1 MLFMEENKKYEDFL
15 QLTTRSDVATYLG
28 GSLKNLS
35 YNFYVLPKEKQYTKF
50 VITKKG
56 GGERQICAPAS
67 SIKLYQRELATI
79 LASYYNTKPTVHGY
93 ALNKSIKT
101 NAKVHCRR
109 RWIVNIDLKDF
120 FNSIHFGR
128 VRGVFLS
135 DPFAFNDQ
143 VATTLAQICC
153 FEGVLPQGA
162 PTSPIISN
170 FICRRLDNELLEFAK
185 RHKLSY
191 SRYADDITFSTNLKN
206 IPTEFGTIG
215 ADNKLTL
222 SKELMEII
230 ESNQFVINESKIRFA
245 GRNNRQEVTGLIVN
259 EKVNVKRTYIRRIR
273 SMLHAWEKYG
283 IANAAKEYFEKYATN
298 NKMPDYPDVA
308 FKRILVGRIAFI
320 KQIKGID
327 DKVYRNM
334 FGKIKALDPTIRLTL
349 PTLITS
355 PDTCRAVVLCE
366 GKTDGIHLQAALQY
380 FIERGEFVDLDVYF
394 YKYPTEAD
402 LSNSYLYKYCESSN
416 LRQQN
421 KRTICLFDCDDS
433 KYVDKCQEG
442 GTLYKY
448 WGNNLYSCILPKPA
462 HRCFD
467 EICIE
472 HFYTDEVLC
481 RKNNKHRR
489 IYLSNEFDPITGK
502 HRTEDLTMRKRT
514 DAKSSY
520 PKIIDSGVFKPN
532 GENVAL
538 SKNDFAN
545 LIATRNAPFHD
556 ISFEEFR
563 PIFELLSS
571 IINATNTSPF

>member
-50 VITKKG
+50 LITKKG

-79 LASYYNTKPTVHGY
+79 LSSYYNTKPTVHGY

-259 EKVNVKRTYIRRIR
+259 EKINIKRTYIRRIR
-273 SMLHAWEKYG
+273 AMLHAWEKYG
-283 IANAAKEYFEKYATN
+283 ITEAAREYFEKYAPI
-298 NKMPDYPDVA
+298 KRMPDYPDVA
-308 FKRILVGRIAFI
+308 FKRILVGRIAFVR
-320 KQIKGID
+320 QIRGVD
-327 DKVYRNM
+327 DKVYGNL
-334 FGKIKALDPTIRLTL
+334 FGKIKALDPTIKLTL
-349 PTLITS
+349 PTHITS

-366 GKTDGIHLQAALQY
+366 GKTDGIHLKTALQY
-380 FIERGEFVDLDVYF
+380 FIGRGEFVDLKVYF
-394 YKYPTEAD
+394 YKYPNEINI
-402 LSNSYLYKYCESSN
+402 SNSQLFKLCESSA
-416 LRQQN
+416 LRQQK
-421 KRTICLFDCDDS
+421 KRTICLFDSDDS
-433 KYVDKCQEG
+433 RFVAKCQEG
-442 GTLYKY
+442 GKLYKY
-448 WGNNLYSCILPKPA
+448 WGNNLYSCLLPKPT
-462 HRCFD
+462 HRDFE

-472 HFYTDEVLC
+472 HFYTNEVLC
-481 RKNNKHRR
+481 RESSKHRR

-502 HRTEDLTMRKRT
+502 HRTEDLTIRKRT

-571 IINATNTSPF
+571 IINTTNTSPF

>member
-50 VITKKG
+50 LITKKG
-56 GGERQICAPAS
+56 GGERRICAPAS
-67 SIKLYQRELATI
+67 SIKLYQRRLATI
-79 LASYYNTKPTVHGY
+79 LSSYYSTKPTVHGY
-93 ALNKSIKT
+93 ALNKSIQT

-120 FNSIHFGR
+120 FQSMHFGR

-135 DPFAFNDQ
+135 NPFAFNDQ
-143 VATTLAQICC
+143 VATTLTQICC

-191 SRYADDITFSTNLKN
+191 SRYADDITFSTNLAA
-206 IPTEFGTIG
+206 IPAELGTIRE
-215 ADNKLTL
+215 DNILTL
-222 SKELMEII
+222 SKELRDII
-230 ESNQFVINESKIRFA
+230 ENNQFVVNESKIRFA

-259 EKVNVKRTYIRRIR
+259 EKINVKRTYIRRIR
-273 SMLHAWEKYG
+273 SMLYAWERFG

-327 DKVYRNM
+327 DKVYRNL

-366 GKTDGIHLQAALQY
+366 GKTDRIHLHAALQY
-380 FIERGEFVDLDVYF
+380 FIERGEFVDLNVYF

-416 LRQQN
+416 LRQQK
-421 KRTICLFDCDDS
+421 KRTICLFDCDDPRF
-433 KYVDKCQEG
+433 VAKCQEEG
-442 GTLYKY
+442 KLYKY

-462 HRCFD
+462 HRGFD

-481 RKNNKHRR
+481 RESNKHRR

-502 HRTEDLTMRKRT
+502 HRTEDLIMRKRT

-556 ISFEEFR
+556 ISFEEFK

>member
-1 MLFMEENKKYEDFL
+1 MEENKNYEDFL
-15 QLTTRSDVATYLG
+15 QVTTRSDVATYLG

-50 VITKKG
+50 AIQKKG
-56 GGERQICAPAS
+56 GGERHICAPAS
-67 SIKLYQRELATI
+67 SIKLYQRRLATI
-79 LASYYNTKPTVHGY
+79 LSPYYSTKPTVHGY

-120 FNSIHFGR
+120 FQSMHFGR

-135 DPFAFNDQ
+135 NPFAFNDQ
-143 VATTLAQICC
+143 VATTLTQICC

-191 SRYADDITFSTNLKN
+191 SRYADDITFSTNLAA
-206 IPTEFGTIG
+206 IPAELGTIRE
-215 ADNKLTL
+215 DNILTL
-222 SKELMEII
+222 SKELRDII
-230 ESNQFVINESKIRFA
+230 ENNQFIVNESKIRFA

-259 EKVNVKRTYIRRIR
+259 EKINVKRTYIRRIR
-273 SMLHAWEKYG
+273 SMLHAWEKFG

-298 NKMPDYPDVA
+298 NKMPDYPDVV

-327 DKVYRNM
+327 DKVYRNL

-366 GKTDGIHLQAALQY
+366 GKTDGIHLHAALQY
-380 FIERGEFVDLDVYF
+380 FIERGEFVDLNVYF

-416 LRQQN
+416 LRQQK

-433 KYVDKCQEG
+433 RFVAKCQEEG
-442 GTLYKY
+442 KLYKY

-462 HRCFD
+462 HRGFD

-481 RKNNKHRR
+481 RESNKHRR

-502 HRTEDLTMRKRT
+502 HRTEDLIMRKRT

-563 PIFELLSS
+563 PIFELLSR
-571 IINATNTSPF
+571 IVNAASE